1 MGTGGQAHDQQ
12 AGPRQGLQLSTH
24 VLTTNTTVNP
34 TTPQALMFGLLDML
48 RPNPGIAP
56 PSAVAWRALQLIDPN
71 HSSRDAVFKVG
82 SNKRTNQ
89 ATSAHD
95 EATSSTASSTAPDE
109 ATSSNAATRA
119 PAQALQ
125 ACSWWHKWITQYV
138 HRLNR
143 RFPTFEEA
151 AAWLSK
157 CMYNWPI
164 TQFLVRN
171 DYLQGVLRFASVD
184 FELGYDLDVRKY
196 INWEQDPPDF
206 DMPHS
211 HFGYQAVCECVSVLQ
226 RAPYHANAAW
236 VFSCMTDNPRFPEI
250 FTARDAR
257 YPSTY
262 YPLNFYQTWLKARLA
277 TMRVVQFTSFRE
289 AMDYMVA
296 DLLNDFDP
304 YIPSL
309 RDLFTYYSNYPYWC
323 SECKQT
329 LTRFYDGDTSQDMQY
344 ERWGFKCLKCRGPTE
359 YEGHDHAQVPKS
371 ILLTILVRN
380 THVTH

>member
-1 MGTGGQAHDQQ
+1 
-12 AGPRQGLQLSTH
+12 
-24 VLTTNTTVNP
+24 
-34 TTPQALMFGLLDML
+34 MFCLLDML
-48 RPNPGIAP
+48 RPHPSKAP

-71 HSSRDAVFKVG
+71 HSSRDAVFAIEA
-82 SNKRTNQ
+82 NMRTNQ
-89 ATSAHD
+89 AITAPD
-95 EATSSTASSTAPDE
+95 EATSSTAASTAPDE
-109 ATSSNAATRA
+109 ATSSNAALRA
-119 PAQALQ
+119 PEYATMRNPHP
-125 ACSWWHKWITQYV
+125 CSWWHKWIAQYV

-157 CMYNWPI
+157 CMYNWPV
-164 TQFLVRN
+164 TRFPARN
-171 DYLQGVLRFASVD
+171 EDLQGVLSFASVD
-184 FELGYDLDVRKY
+184 FALGCYLDVRKY
-196 INWEQDPPDF
+196 INWAEDPPDMETSAF
-206 DMPHS
+206 AQ
-211 HFGYQAVCECVSVLQ
+211 QAVMECGSVLQ
-226 RAPYHANAAW
+226 RAPYNASAAW
-236 VFSCMTDNPRFPEI
+236 VMACMTEDGRMPEI
-250 FTARDAR
+250 ITGRDAR

-277 TMRVVQFTSFRE
+277 TLRVVQFTSFRE

-359 YEGHDHAQVPKS
+359 FEGHDHEQVPKS
-371 ILLTILVRN
+371 ILLTILVQN
-380 THVTH
+380 THNTSQ